1 MWNIYTENET
11 ILTVFLNA
19 NNENDQAYYHLS
31 LNLQFIGHTE
41 IIVEYQWNENLDHFL
56 LITCVGKGHSLVD
69 IHW

>member
-31 LNLQFIGHTE
+31 LNLQFIGHTDRDK
-41 IIVEYQWNENLDHFL
+41 WS
-56 LITCVGKGHSLVD
+56 T
-69 IHW
+69 

>member
-19 NNENDQAYYHLS
+19 NNENDQVSYHLS